1 MQFPLQNILKAYVLL
16 DDLHWILSSEY
27 YSLNSPLWQNLRS
40 TQPKLALP
48 VTMNAIRRARGVWT
62 IGQSNQKLWF
72 RRLSATL
79 SGLMLDRAI
88 LRPCHHCTE
97 HFSSEI
103 SFSKI
108 KNWIA
113 YRFGITGLLEIP
125 ISFWET
131 LIRNLPTIRMFGR
144 VRFKEAFLRCNIA
157 SFGRSFLGRNSFR
170 KSSFGGN
177 SPEGMTVD
185 SGFLWIDSLGLTRL
199 VA

>member
-103 SFSKI
+103 SFSNK
-108 KNWIA
+108 K
-113 YRFGITGLLEIP
+113 LDCIP
-125 ISFWET
+125 IWYYRPLGNSNF
-131 LIRNLPTIRMFGR
+131 LLGNSN
-144 VRFKEAFLRCNIA
+144 KELADDKNVW
-157 SFGRSFLGRNSFR
+157 
-170 KSSFGGN
+170 KSSFQRGIP
-177 SPEGMTVD
+177 SMQHRFFWKKLPRKK
-185 SGFLWIDSLGLTRL
+185 FL
-199 VA
+199 